1 MNKKQEKES
10 LKMLCELFRCKN
22 VKELNE
28 LFADMPTIEEFGKE
42 QGMKL
47 NA

>member
-1 MNKKQEKES
+1 MTKKQEKES

-22 VKELNE
+22 VKELNKM
-28 LFADMPTIEEFGKE
+28 LADVPTIEEFEEEK
-42 QGMKL
+42 KF